1 MVRLIKEFELG
12 RKQTHWK
19 VMWLRNNSVRCVNGL
34 SAECHKDSDGT
45 HIWTKHTSFLS
56 RSYCYHFFLLSYKH
70 FTQAGPVMQ
79 LVMFDV
85 SYIDCTPFKTKGN
98 YTADYQFKCNI
109 LLHQWIPR
117 DYESV
122 RNKRLKSPELDTVQE
137 LVIHNLQRSQKLPGY
152 RRIELYLDHKNR
164 CGSRDTNIG
173 CHDISIIKIAQTL
186 LRPLLLPNMYENTW
200 AIIKYV
206 LCFCTK

>member
-1 MVRLIKEFELG
+1 
-12 RKQTHWK
+12 
-19 VMWLRNNSVRCVNGL
+19 
-34 SAECHKDSDGT
+34 
-45 HIWTKHTSFLS
+45 
-56 RSYCYHFFLLSYKH
+56 
-70 FTQAGPVMQ
+70 MQ

-85 SYIDCTPFKTKGN
+85 SYIDCTPFKTKEN

-152 RRIELYLDHKNR
+152 RHIELFRDHKNG

-186 LRPLLLPNMYENTW
+186 LRPLLLPKMYENTW